1 MTSPTNA
8 AASAIPIPKSTLGPK
23 STLAPAPTPPT
34 IDPKIKKAAGEFESM
49 VLSQMLAPI
58 FESLDSDGLF
68 GGGSAERMFRPML
81 VDQYA
86 KGMAKAGGL
95 GLADAVAREM
105 MRLQGATST
114 DPEVK

>member
-1 MTSPTNA
+1 MTSPTA
-8 AASAIPIPKSTLGPK
+8 ATTPTPPIAIAK
-23 STLAPAPTPPT
+23 STLARAPAAPA

-49 VLSQMLAPI
+49 VLSQLLAPM
-58 FESLDSDGLF
+58 FNSLNADGLF

-86 KGMAKAGGL
+86 KGMSKAGGL

-105 MRLQGATST
+105 MRLQSATQNES
-114 DPEVK
+114 EVK